1 VKSAF
6 ALAAPIFA
14 ALVAMLLVAPAAS
27 AADTVAV
34 GDASVA
40 TVARGKQAFEHR
52 CGMCHRDGGTGTFI
66 LARRL
71 GKEQSLLEKRGDLQP
86 VYVRHVVRWG
96 LVNMPRIGRVE
107 LPDADLEAVIA
118 YLAPKP

>member
-1 VKSAF
+1 VKAAL
-6 ALAAPIFA
+6 ALAAVVIA
-14 ALVAMLLVAPAAS
+14 TLLVAPVAS
-27 AADTVAV
+27 AADGAVAS
-34 GDASVA
+34 DAAASA
-40 TVARGKQAFEHR
+40 TSLARGRQAFEHR

>member
-1 VKSAF
+1 VKSALAMA
-6 ALAAPIFA
+6 ALCLATLVVAPTAFA
-14 ALVAMLLVAPAAS
+14 ADAL
-27 AADTVAV
+27 AV
-34 GDASVA
+34 GDAGA
-40 TVARGKQAFEHR
+40 TSLARGKQAFEHR

-107 LPDADLEAVIA
+107 LPDADLDAVIA
-118 YLAPKP
+118 YLAEPKP